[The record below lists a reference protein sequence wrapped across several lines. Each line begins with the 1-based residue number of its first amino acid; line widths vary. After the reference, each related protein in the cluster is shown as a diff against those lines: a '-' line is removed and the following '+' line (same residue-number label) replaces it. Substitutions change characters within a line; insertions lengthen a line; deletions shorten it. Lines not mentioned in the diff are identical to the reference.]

1 MGSNVGPEQMR
12 TAMAD
17 YVRAVHQAYVDAA
30 DALPPG
36 DRARLPLFTD
46 EPFTVIAAGTRYL
59 HVLATTDPLPPP
71 EGPEIA
77 IDDELAGLKWNV
89 RFFDPVVSPGLGLIE
104 ESAGPE
110 PEQVRQT
117 LGIRSVMYHLSVPPG
132 SGLTPHH
139 AQHAGTGLAHSQ
151 AAADRDFT
159 TLTQLTPHQ
168 GSLVAEMYS
177 AHVNEMPNALRLL
190 ANELVGHEAVPAD
203 VSDLDEIRR
212 LALTELRES
221 SR

>member
-1 MGSNVGPEQMR
+1 MASNVGPEQMR

-17 YVRAVHQAYVDAA
+17 YVRAAHRAYVDAA

-59 HVLATTDPLPPP
+59 HVLATTDPLPLP
-71 EGPEIA
+71 EGPEVA
-77 IDDELAGLKWNV
+77 IDDELAGLKWSV
-89 RFFDPVVSPGLGLIE
+89 RFFDPVVSPGLGLIDE
-104 ESAGPE
+104 TEGPQ
-110 PEQVRQT
+110 PQQVRQT
-117 LGIRSVMYHLSVPPG
+117 LGVRSVMYHLSVPPG

-159 TLTQLTPHQ
+159 TLTQLVPNQ

-190 ANELVGHEAVPAD
+190 ANELVGHTAVSVD
-203 VSDLDEIRR
+203 ISDLDEIRR
-212 LALTELRES
+212 LALTTLRGS